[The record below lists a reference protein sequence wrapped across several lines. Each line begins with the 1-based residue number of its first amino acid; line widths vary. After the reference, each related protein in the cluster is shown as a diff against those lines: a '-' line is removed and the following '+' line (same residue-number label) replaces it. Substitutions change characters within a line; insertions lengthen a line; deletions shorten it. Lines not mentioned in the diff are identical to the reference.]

1 MNRVSIRDA
10 ALMDIDPIRQIAAQ
24 TWWPTYSP
32 ILEKEQIRYMLDAIY
47 DPSVLTKAITEGSQ
61 TYLILED
68 EHGPLGFAS
77 YSPRP
82 EDDRIVKLHKL
93 YVLPANHGKGY
104 GKLLIEA
111 IKKRIHQ
118 TADYLDLNVNR
129 QNPAISFYKKSG
141 FTIIKEEDV
150 PIGPYWMTD
159 YVMRLN
165 LKNTH

>member
-1 MNRVSIRDA
+1 MNRVFVRDA
-10 ALMDIDPIRQIAAQ
+10 VPGDVAHIRQIAEQ
-24 TWWPTYSP
+24 TWWPTYTP
-32 ILEKEQIRYMLDAIY
+32 IVEKEQIRYMLDVIY
-47 DPSVLTKAITEGSQ
+47 DPTVLNKAMAEGSQ
-61 TYLILED
+61 TFLMLED
-68 EHGPLGFAS
+68 DDGPQGFAS

-82 EDDRIVKLHKL
+82 EDPRVVKLHKL

-104 GKLLIEA
+104 GKTLIEE
-111 IKKRIHQ
+111 IRQRIHQ

-150 PIGPYWMTD
+150 AIGAYWMTD
-159 YVMRLN
+159 YVMRLD